1 MAAGRRWAC
10 SSACAGGGLR
20 IPRWRRGA
28 PASRS
33 GSPSRAG
40 WSGSRRV
47 GSCADRQDSSL
58 MPVLRALI
66 AIGIGLALADAS
78 VVTLALPPMLEDL
91 DTTVEGVAAVIGV
104 YTLAL
109 AVLLPVAAWLRRR
122 VPDPLLGA
130 VGFGLFAV
138 CGVLCSLP
146 EQLSAMLAL
155 RALQAAGAA
164 VALVAGFALL
174 GGGRIWVVAA
184 VFGTAVGP
192 ALGGALTQAFDWRA
206 IFLAQVV
213 PALAAA
219 AACVALRAG
228 RAPAATAAEPAGAAP
243 GTPAPRTAPGGNRA
257 ATPAGPAAAALLA
270 LAAVSAALTAVLF
283 LLVLL
288 LVSGWSLD
296 PLAAAAAVSVL
307 PLAAVAAARI
317 RGPAAVRASAGCA
330 LVGAGV
336 LGLAVLPGA
345 AVGWIVAPQLL
356 AGAGMGMA
364 LPALAGE
371 LLPERTPGQAAWLL
385 AVRHAGITLALLLV
399 APVVAAQLD
408 DAVADVRERGA
419 ALILDARLPPLDKLE
434 LAGPLVADLDPV
446 DPRDSL
452 RRALDAQAPRFAGDP
467 EERSEYAELTERA
480 DETLIAGIEDAFRV
494 AFAIAGALALAGAL
508 AVLPRE
514 RRGRALALGAGAAA
528 LLLPAL
534 QAAARPQLA
543 PEPVRIADPCEPRAL
558 PSTGGLGGFVQDAAL
573 AALDRAACRY
583 GSSREQLALALAD
596 EDEARA
602 YRDSYG
608 VDPRSAEGLLDII
621 GIDLG

>member
-1 MAAGRRWAC
+1 
-10 SSACAGGGLR
+10 
-20 IPRWRRGA
+20 
-28 PASRS
+28 
-33 GSPSRAG
+33 
-40 WSGSRRV
+40 
-47 GSCADRQDSSL
+47 

-146 EQLSAMLAL
+146 ERLSAMLAL

-243 GTPAPRTAPGGNRA
+243 GTPAPRTAPGGGRAATPAGPAAAAPRTAPGGNRA

-399 APVVAAQLD
+399 APVVAARLD

>member
-1 MAAGRRWAC
+1 
-10 SSACAGGGLR
+10 
-20 IPRWRRGA
+20 
-28 PASRS
+28 
-33 GSPSRAG
+33 
-40 WSGSRRV
+40 
-47 GSCADRQDSSL
+47 
-58 MPVLRALI
+58 
-66 AIGIGLALADAS
+66 
-78 VVTLALPPMLEDL
+78 
-91 DTTVEGVAAVIGV
+91 
-104 YTLAL
+104 
-109 AVLLPVAAWLRRR
+109 
-122 VPDPLLGA
+122 
-130 VGFGLFAV
+130 
-138 CGVLCSLP
+138 
-146 EQLSAMLAL
+146 
-155 RALQAAGAA
+155 
-164 VALVAGFALL
+164 
-174 GGGRIWVVAA
+174 
-184 VFGTAVGP
+184 
-192 ALGGALTQAFDWRA
+192 
-206 IFLAQVV
+206 
-213 PALAAA
+213 
-219 AACVALRAG
+219 
-228 RAPAATAAEPAGAAP
+228 
-243 GTPAPRTAPGGNRA
+243 
-257 ATPAGPAAAALLA
+257 
-270 LAAVSAALTAVLF
+270 
-283 LLVLL
+283 
-288 LVSGWSLD
+288 
-296 PLAAAAAVSVL
+296 L
-307 PLAAVAAARI
+307 PLAAVAAARV

-330 LVGAGV
+330 LVGAG
-336 LGLAVLPGA
+336 LLALAVLPSA

-385 AVRHAGITLALLLV
+385 AVRHAGITLALLLI

-452 RRALDAQAPRFAGDP
+452 RRALDAQAPRFADDP
-467 EERSEYAELTERA
+467 EERSEYAALTQRA
-480 DETLIAGIEDAFRV
+480 DETLVAGIEDAFRV

-514 RRGRALALGAGAAA
+514 RRGRALALGAAAAA

-596 EDEARA
+596 EEQARA

>member
-1 MAAGRRWAC
+1 
-10 SSACAGGGLR
+10 
-20 IPRWRRGA
+20 
-28 PASRS
+28 
-33 GSPSRAG
+33 
-40 WSGSRRV
+40 
-47 GSCADRQDSSL
+47 

-146 EQLSAMLAL
+146 ERLSAMLAL

-243 GTPAPRTAPGGNRA
+243 GTPAPRTAPGGGRAATPAGPAAAAPRTAPGGNRAATPAGPAAAAPRTAPGGNRA

-385 AVRHAGITLALLLV
+385 AVRHAGITLALLLI
-399 APVVAAQLD
+399 APVVAARLD